1 MTDKFK
7 APFEALEKLKKG
19 NQDYISA
26 LTNPASIEL
35 DLRKNLATNGQQPY
49 AVILTCSD
57 SRVAPEHIFSAGLG
71 ELFVIRTAGN
81 VVGDFELGSIEYGV
95 EHLGAPIIVVMGH
108 NHCGA
113 VEAALSGHAEG
124 YIEKIVHKVKNVIT
138 GAENAK
144 QAEEMN
150 ILNSIQD
157 ILKSD
162 IVSRLIQTGKIS
174 LVGAKYDIETGLV
187 DFYKSES

>member
-113 VEAALSGHAEG
+113 VEAALSSHAEG
-124 YIEKIVHKVKNVIT
+124 
-138 GAENAK
+138 
-144 QAEEMN
+144 
-150 ILNSIQD
+150 
-157 ILKSD
+157 
-162 IVSRLIQTGKIS
+162 
-174 LVGAKYDIETGLV
+174 
-187 DFYKSES
+187 